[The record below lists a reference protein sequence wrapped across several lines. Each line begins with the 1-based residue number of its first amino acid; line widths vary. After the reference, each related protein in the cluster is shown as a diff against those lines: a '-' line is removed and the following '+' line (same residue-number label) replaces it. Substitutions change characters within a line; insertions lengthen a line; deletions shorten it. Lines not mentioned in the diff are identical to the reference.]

1 MCEVYGIDPGAATDT
16 RGYRLPMRTTETV
29 LAKGNAAL
37 IGDAA
42 GLVDP
47 FSGDG
52 MFEGFLSAKLV
63 ADAILAEDL
72 ASYPEAVDRGLHAL
86 HAAGWGARTAFTR
99 FPRATYA
106 VVLIPVTQRVIEKM
120 LRGELL
126 HPGAARGFE
135 RGAVRAIARI
145 AKAAAS

>member
-1 MCEVYGIDPGAATDT
+1 MLLGE
-16 RGYRLPMRTTETV
+16 L
-29 LAKGNAAL
+29 LH
-37 IGDAA
+37 AA

-52 MFEGFLSAKLV
+52 MFEGFLSGKLV
-63 ADAILAEDL
+63 AEAILAEDL
-72 ASYPEAVDRGLHAL
+72 ASYPSAVDRGLHAL
-86 HAAGWGARTAFTR
+86 HSAGWGARTAFTR
-99 FPRATYA
+99 FPRATYG

-120 LRGELL
+120 LRGELT